1 MIATPFMSN
10 ERLKVLIEKT
20 ASEILENQLGFWK
33 FKIGEALVFV
43 ITDESHNRMR
53 IMSPIVDI
61 ASISQDEWLVLMSAN
76 FDRALD
82 ARFCVNDNVL
92 WSAFIHPLQELEPQ
106 QFLNAL
112 DQVVTLAGN
121 YGTTYS
127 SGYRVRR
134 MILKSDP
141 KIFQAASKP
150 VYQY

>member
-106 QFLNAL
+106 QFLNAI

-127 SGYRVRR
+127 STDIVFGG
-134 MILKSDP
+134 
-141 KIFQAASKP
+141 
-150 VYQY
+150 

>member
-112 DQVVTLAGN
+112 DQVITLAGN

-127 SGYRVRR
+127 STDIVFGG
-134 MILKSDP
+134 
-141 KIFQAASKP
+141 
-150 VYQY
+150 

>member
-112 DQVVTLAGN
+112 DQVITLAGN

-127 SGYRVRR
+127 STVSYTH
-134 MILKSDP
+134 LTLPTK
-141 KIFQAASKP
+141 A
-150 VYQY
+150 

>member
-112 DQVVTLAGN
+112 DQVITLVGN

-127 SGYRVRR
+127 STDIVFGG
-134 MILKSDP
+134 
-141 KIFQAASKP
+141 
-150 VYQY
+150 

>member
-112 DQVVTLAGN
+112 DQVITLAGN
-121 YGTTYS
+121 YGSTYS
-127 SGYRVRR
+127 STDIVFGG
-134 MILKSDP
+134 
-141 KIFQAASKP
+141 
-150 VYQY
+150 

>member
-53 IMSPIVDI
+53 IMSPNVDI

-112 DQVVTLAGN
+112 DQVITLAGN

-127 SGYRVRR
+127 STDIVFGG
-134 MILKSDP
+134 
-141 KIFQAASKP
+141 
-150 VYQY
+150 